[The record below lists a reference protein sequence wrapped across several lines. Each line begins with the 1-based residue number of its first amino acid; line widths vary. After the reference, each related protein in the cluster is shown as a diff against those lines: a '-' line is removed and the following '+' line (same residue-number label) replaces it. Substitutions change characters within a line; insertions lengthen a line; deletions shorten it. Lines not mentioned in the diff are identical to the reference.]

1 MLLYSGGAM
10 TSIDLWRFDAQFLD
24 PAEKSGFMNAKFF
37 SRSQPV
43 EAISFQGGLYGLC
56 VQQVMG

>member
-1 MLLYSGGAM
+1 M

-24 PAEKSGFMNAKFF
+24 PSEKSGFMNAKFF

>member
-1 MLLYSGGAM
+1 M
-10 TSIDLWRFDAQFLD
+10 TSIQLWQFNSQFPD
-24 PAEKSGFMNAKFF
+24 PSEKSGFMNAKFF
-37 SRSQPV
+37 GRSQPV